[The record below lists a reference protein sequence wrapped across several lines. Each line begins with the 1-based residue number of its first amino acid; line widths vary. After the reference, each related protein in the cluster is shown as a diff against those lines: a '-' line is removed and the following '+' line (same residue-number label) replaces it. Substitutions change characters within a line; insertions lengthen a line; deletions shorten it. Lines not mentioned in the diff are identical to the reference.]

1 MNYKNAL
8 KWLNEIPISFN
19 KDYKGYKLTLK
30 KVHNLFNYLKNP
42 EKKLKIIHIGGTNG
56 KGSTSNIISSILQ
69 EHGKKIG
76 VFSSPHILDVRER
89 IKINDVYIPKD
100 FFSKFISK
108 HKKYFT
114 KNKISFFE
122 ILFSMSI
129 SYFSKN
135 KTDYVVLE
143 VGLGGR
149 LDATNICNPII
160 SCITNIGFDHKKF
173 LGNTLLSIAT
183 EKAGIIKPGIP
194 VVIGE
199 QRKNLINFFQNIC
212 CVRQTKMYSAGSLNE
227 VNYDSDLKGIYQIK
241 NISVAIKTVSLIKD
255 IQIDY
260 QLVKKG
266 VKNVKKNTRFYGR
279 WDLISHNPDV
289 IIDVAHNVDGIKEI
303 LSQIKEYKNQIRIV
317 FGTLDKIDQ
326 LKIINLF
333 PKNYIYYFCNID
345 SERAMSVEKILE
357 KARQN
362 KLNFNSFNK
371 SKNAL
376 GQAINDSSKNDVVFV
391 IGSVYLISEILT
403 QKS

>member
-30 KVHNLFNYLKNP
+30 KVYDLFNYLKNP

-69 EHGKKIG
+69 EHGKNIG

-89 IKINDVYIPKD
+89 IKINDVYISKD
-100 FFSKFISK
+100 FFSEFISK

-114 KNKISFFE
+114 ENKISFFE
-122 ILFSMSI
+122 ILFSMSVC
-129 SYFSKN
+129 YFSKN
-135 KTDYVVLE
+135 KTDYVILE

-149 LDATNICNPII
+149 LDATNICNPIV
-160 SCITNIGFDHKKF
+160 SCITNIGYDHKKF

-194 VVIGE
+194 LVVGE
-199 QRKNLINFFQNIC
+199 QRKNLIKFFQKTC
-212 CVRQTKMYSAGSLNE
+212 DDRLTKMYLASSLNE
-227 VNYDSDLKGIYQIK
+227 VNYNSDLKGVYQRK
-241 NISVAIKTVSLIKD
+241 NISVALKAVSLLKD

-289 IIDVAHNVDGIKEI
+289 IIDVAHNFDGIKEI
-303 LSQIKEYKNQIRIV
+303 LGQIKEFKNQIRIV

-326 LKIINLF
+326 LKIIDLF
-333 PKNYIYYFCNID
+333 PKNYIYYFCNVD
-345 SERAMSVEKILE
+345 SERAMNMEKILI
-357 KARQN
+357 KAREN
-362 KLNFNSFNK
+362 KLNYKSFNK

-376 GQAINDSSKNDVVFV
+376 GQAMNDSSKNDVVFI
-391 IGSVYLISEILT
+391 IGSVYLISEIL
-403 QKS
+403 S

>member
-30 KVHNLFNYLKNP
+30 KVYDLFNYLNNP

-69 EHGKKIG
+69 EHGKNIG
-76 VFSSPHILDVRER
+76 IFSSPHILDIRER

-114 KNKISFFE
+114 ENKISFFE
-122 ILFSMSI
+122 ILFSMSV
-129 SYFSKN
+129 SYFYKH
-135 KTDYVVLE
+135 KTDYVILE

-149 LDATNICNPII
+149 LDATNICNPIV
-160 SCITNIGFDHKKF
+160 SCITNIGFDHQKF

-183 EKAGIIKPGIP
+183 EKAGIIKPGVP
-194 VVIGE
+194 LVVGD
-199 QRKNLINFFQNIC
+199 QRKNLINFFQKIC
-212 CVRQTKMYSAGSLNE
+212 DDRQTKMYLADTLNE
-227 VNYDSDLKGIYQIK
+227 VNYDSDLKGMYQRK
-241 NISVAIKTVSLIKD
+241 NISVALKAVSLLND

-266 VKNVKKNTRFYGR
+266 VKNIKKNTRFYGR
-279 WDLISHNPDV
+279 WDLILHNPDV
-289 IIDVAHNVDGIKEI
+289 IIDVAHNFDGIKEI
-303 LSQIKEYKNQIRIV
+303 LSQIKDYKNKIRIV

-326 LKIINLF
+326 LKIIDLF
-333 PKNYIYYFCNID
+333 PKNYIYYFCNVD
-345 SERAMSVEKILE
+345 SERAMSVEKILV
-357 KARQN
+357 KALQN
-362 KLNFNSFNK
+362 KLNFKSFNK

-376 GQAINDSSKNDVVFV
+376 AQAINDSSNNDIVFV

>member
-19 KDYKGYKLTLK
+19 KDYKGYKLTLE
-30 KVHNLFNYLKNP
+30 KVYDLFNYLNNP

-69 EHGKKIG
+69 EHGKNIG
-76 VFSSPHILDVRER
+76 IFSSPHILDIRER
-89 IKINDVYIPKD
+89 IKINNVYIAKD

-114 KNKISFFE
+114 ENKISFFE
-122 ILFSMSI
+122 ILFSMSV
-129 SYFSKN
+129 SYFSKH
-135 KTDYVVLE
+135 KTDYVILE

-183 EKAGIIKPGIP
+183 EKAGIIKPGVP
-194 VVIGE
+194 VVVGD
-199 QRKNLINFFQNIC
+199 QRKNLINFFQKTCDN
-212 CVRQTKMYSAGSLNE
+212 RQTKMYLADTLNE
-227 VNYDSDLKGIYQIK
+227 VNYDSDLKGMYQRK
-241 NISVAIKTVSLIKD
+241 NISVALKAVSLLND

-266 VKNVKKNTRFYGR
+266 LKNIKKNTRFYGR
-279 WDLISHNPDV
+279 WDLILHNPDV
-289 IIDVAHNVDGIKEI
+289 IIDVAHNFDGIKEI
-303 LSQIKEYKNQIRIV
+303 LSQIKDYKNQIRIV

-326 LKIINLF
+326 LKIIDLF

-345 SERAMSVEKILE
+345 SNRAMNIEKILV

-362 KLNFNSFNK
+362 KLNFKSFKK
-371 SKNAL
+371 SRNAL
-376 GQAINDSSKNDVVFV
+376 YQAIDDSSENDVVFI

-403 QKS
+403 DI

>member
-30 KVHNLFNYLKNP
+30 KVYDLFNYLKNP

-69 EHGKKIG
+69 EHGKNIG

-89 IKINDVYIPKD
+89 IKINDVYISED
-100 FFSKFISK
+100 FFSEFISK
-108 HKKYFT
+108 HNKYFAE
-114 KNKISFFE
+114 NEVSFFE
-122 ILFSMSI
+122 ILFSMSVC
-129 SYFSKN
+129 YFLKK
-135 KTDYVVLE
+135 KTDYVILE

-149 LDATNICNPII
+149 LDATNICNPIV

-173 LGNTLLSIAT
+173 LGKTLLSIAR

-199 QRKNLINFFQNIC
+199 QRKKLIKFFQKTC
-212 CVRQTKMYSAGSLNE
+212 DDRLTKMYLTGPLNE
-227 VNYDSDLKGIYQIK
+227 VNYNSDLKGIYQRK
-241 NISVAIKTVSLIKD
+241 NISVALKAISLLKNIK
-255 IQIDY
+255 IDD

-266 VKNVKKNTRFYGR
+266 LKNVKKNTRFYGR
-279 WDLISHNPDV
+279 WDLISHNPTV
-289 IIDVAHNVDGIKEI
+289 IIDVAHNFDGIKEI
-303 LSQIKEYKNQIRIV
+303 LSQIKDYKNQIRIV

-326 LKIINLF
+326 IKIIDLF
-333 PKNYIYYFCNID
+333 PKNYIYYFCDLNC
-345 SERAMSVEKILE
+345 ERAMNMNKILV
-357 KARQN
+357 KASQN
-362 KLNFNSFNK
+362 KLNFKSFNK

-376 GQAINDSSKNDVVFV
+376 DQAIKDSSKNDVVFV

-403 QKS
+403 